1 MHFKNL
7 KDIVQA
13 RLDNPLPNGCLK
25 KFQTPDFFFFS
36 VANVNME
43 DDVFVA
49 NS

>member
-7 KDIVQA
+7 KDIVQE
-13 RLDNPLPNGCLK
+13 RLDNPLPNECFK
-25 KFQTPDFFFFS
+25 KISDPRFLFFS

-43 DDVFVA
+43 DDAFVA